1 MLQQRLTIPR
11 AKAKTECSQINI
23 FLKTN
28 KNISWLL
35 EQKPNVTVA
44 QIRNR
49 SVKHS
54 LIKLGINGP
63 GLE

>member
-11 AKAKTECSQINI
+11 AKTKAEYSQINI

-28 KNISWLL
+28 KKIFWLL

-49 SVKHS
+49 SIKHS